1 MFLWIFYEII
11 LFRIYLKFKQPNKTY
26 KVKLN
31 HRNLVIQSRYKLDI
45 KKNDNGFYIHL
56 KTTVTQI

>member
-45 KKNDNGFYIHL
+45 KKKWQRILY
-56 KTTVTQI
+56 TP

>member
-45 KKNDNGFYIHL
+45 KKMTTDFIYTL
-56 KTTVTQI
+56 KQL